1 MNTNEDEKKYVRKSL
16 FKDCVLLFGLVYLI
30 LIFKDQLFFLES
42 TKTQVFT
49 NEPTF

>member
-1 MNTNEDEKKYVRKSL
+1 MNTNDDEKKYLRKTL

-30 LIFKDQLFFLES
+30 LIFKDQLFFLDS
-42 TKTQVFT
+42 KKTQVFT